1 MKNTARSFLVVTG
14 FSIATRLASFI
25 FKMWMSRSLGAEIVG
40 LYQIAL
46 SVLLMLFT
54 ITAGAPT
61 VLSRKVAE
69 AGVNGDTKKQNA
81 LLSASAVMGL
91 GVSAVICAV
100 LYSLGDR
107 LSFLFSNTQCLPL
120 FFIMLPTL
128 VTSTLYASLRSWF
141 WGRKNFIAFS
151 STELVDE
158 IVKIVLSIV
167 FAGGLV
173 GTISGAR
180 GIALAMTISDAFCVL
195 VLAIL
200 FFIAGG
206 RIAKPKGF
214 KQLTLGI
221 VPLSATRIITSLG
234 ASLTAL
240 VIPQMLVKGGLSVA
254 EATAEYGRVAGMA
267 LPLIMAPVTFIS
279 ALAIVLIPDVAS
291 LRSKNDVGALRAK
304 LSSCVTFGVVIAS
317 FFFAVYLPLGTSLGK
332 ILFGDEKAGNFVS
345 YCSMMLFPI
354 AIAQSTTPMLN
365 SLGKEKNT
373 LLHTFLGA
381 LAMLPCIIFMPRYI
395 GVYAMALGSGVCFL
409 VISIANFIVLKKE
422 VGSFANLKKD
432 CTLVSLSI
440 PLAVGSAFLARLLR
454 IYANHFTAIVVVG
467 IYVVFLFFVTANA
480 FDVIDLVG
488 CVKMLLPS
496 KAIKTQSRRN
506 SAKKDK
512 ALKKEKAKKPPM
524 VSSGTKKH
532 NEKSRKTRKSDGL
545 QTTPSAETRKRRNIK
560 AKAQNDSA

>member
-480 FDVIDLVG
+480 FDVIDLAG

>member
-69 AGVNGDTKKQNA
+69 AGVNGDIKKQNA

-100 LYSLGDR
+100 LYALGDR
-107 LSFLFSNTQCLPL
+107 LSFLFSNPQCLPL

-167 FAGGLV
+167 FAGGFV

-291 LRSKNDVGALRAK
+291 LRSKNDVNALRAK

-432 CTLVSLSI
+432 CTLILLSV
-440 PLAVGSAFLARLLR
+440 PLAIGSAFLARLLR

-496 KAIKTQSRRN
+496 KTIKTQSRRK

-524 VSSGTKKH
+524 VSSDTKKH

-545 QTTPSAETRKRRNIK
+545 QANSSAKTRKRRHIK
-560 AKAQNDSA
+560 AKAQNNSA

>member
-512 ALKKEKAKKPPM
+512 ASKKEKAKKPPM

>member
-128 VTSTLYASLRSWF
+128 LTSTLYASLRSWF

-167 FAGGLV
+167 FAGGFV

-267 LPLIMAPVTFIS
+267 LPLIMAPVTFIG

-291 LRSKNDVGALRAK
+291 LRSKNDVNALRAK

>member
-69 AGVNGDTKKQNA
+69 AGVNGDIKKQNA

-91 GVSAVICAV
+91 GVSAIICAV
-100 LYSLGDR
+100 LYALGDR
-107 LSFLFSNTQCLPL
+107 LSFLFSNPQCLPL

-128 VTSTLYASLRSWF
+128 LTSTLYASLRSWF

-167 FAGGLV
+167 FAGGFV

>member
-1 MKNTARSFLVVTG
+1 
-14 FSIATRLASFI
+14 
-25 FKMWMSRSLGAEIVG
+25 MSRSLGAEIVG

-69 AGVNGDTKKQNA
+69 AGVNGDIKKQNA

-100 LYSLGDR
+100 LYALGDR
-107 LSFLFSNTQCLPL
+107 LSFLFSNPQCLPL

-128 VTSTLYASLRSWF
+128 LTSTLYASLRSWF

-167 FAGGLV
+167 FAGGFV

-279 ALAIVLIPDVAS
+279 ALSIVLIPDVAS

-317 FFFAVYLPLGTSLGK
+317 FFFAVYLPLGTSLGT

-432 CTLVSLSI
+432 CTLISLSI

-496 KAIKTQSRRN
+496 KTIKTQSRRK

-512 ALKKEKAKKPPM
+512 ALKNEKAKKPPT

-532 NEKSRKTRKSDGL
+532 NEESRKTRKSDGL
-545 QTTPSAETRKRRNIK
+545 QANSSAKTRKSRHIK
-560 AKAQNDSA
+560 AKAQSNSA

>member
-69 AGVNGDTKKQNA
+69 AGVNGDIKKQNA

-100 LYSLGDR
+100 LYALGDR
-107 LSFLFSNTQCLPL
+107 LSFLFSNPQCLPL

-167 FAGGLV
+167 FAGGFV

-279 ALAIVLIPDVAS
+279 ALSIVLIPDVAS

-317 FFFAVYLPLGTSLGK
+317 FFFAVYLPLGTSLGT

-381 LAMLPCIIFMPRYI
+381 LAMLPCIFFMPRYI

-432 CTLVSLSI
+432 CTLISLSI

-496 KAIKTQSRRN
+496 KTIKTQSRRK

-512 ALKKEKAKKPPM
+512 ALKKEKAKPLSM
-524 VSSGTKKH
+524 VSSDTKKY

-545 QTTPSAETRKRRNIK
+545 QANSSAKTRKSRHIK
-560 AKAQNDSA
+560 AKAQSNSA